1 MFFIESDSDCLLLGG
16 WQTYQVWNQYCNYS
30 NFNWTHFSAGKY
42 FSTVPETT
50 LKIGRYPFKGHLYCH
65 ILSTSQKLLTII
77 FRGPGI
83 ILFSLENLKNSL
95 LIAVIKMP
103 QDLSIT
109 EQAQH

>member
-42 FSTVPETT
+42 FSTVPKTT

-65 ILSTSQKLLTII
+65 ILSTSQKLLGEGNGT
-77 FRGPGI
+77 P
-83 ILFSLENLKNSL
+83 LQYSCLENPMDGG
-95 LIAVIKMP
+95 AW
-103 QDLSIT
+103 
-109 EQAQH
+109 